1 MQTAEMLPIQLKSSV
16 VAVPPLARDEHFHL
30 NPQENQKIIQWL
42 ERGGIRTLLYG
53 GNANFYNISL
63 KDFEKCLG
71 MLESI
76 AGRETLV
83 IPSIGPSFG
92 FMMDQIDILKGS
104 GFPTVMILPTSFAFT
119 PAGVAT
125 GIRKACESLGK
136 KVVLYLKNEGYL
148 HNADVARL
156 VNDGLV
162 SVIKYAIV
170 RDNPAVDAV
179 LSDLVDRVD
188 PGMIMSGIG
197 EQPAAIHM
205 NQFKLGGFTSGC
217 VCLAPRQSM
226 SLLHALIR
234 QDFSHA
240 EHVRRVFTQLEDLR
254 NAINPIRVLHEAVEL
269 AEIAQTGP
277 HYPNL
282 SPIDTAHRDA
292 IWKAATML
300 RHLDLVAQ
308 P

>member
-1 MQTAEMLPIQLKSSV
+1 
-16 VAVPPLARDEHFHL
+16 
-30 NPQENQKIIQWL
+30 
-42 ERGGIRTLLYG
+42 
-53 GNANFYNISL
+53 
-63 KDFEKCLG
+63 
-71 MLESI
+71 
-76 AGRETLV
+76 
-83 IPSIGPSFG
+83 
-92 FMMDQIDILKGS
+92 
-104 GFPTVMILPTSFAFT
+104 
-119 PAGVAT
+119 
-125 GIRKACESLGK
+125 
-136 KVVLYLKNEGYL
+136 
-148 HNADVARL
+148 
-156 VNDGLV
+156 
-162 SVIKYAIV
+162 
-170 RDNPAVDAV
+170 

-282 SPIDTAHRDA
+282 SPHRYR
-292 IWKAATML
+292 TSG
-300 RHLDLVAQ
+300 RHLESRHHAQ
-308 P
+308 TPRPRRPALREPYPRNYL